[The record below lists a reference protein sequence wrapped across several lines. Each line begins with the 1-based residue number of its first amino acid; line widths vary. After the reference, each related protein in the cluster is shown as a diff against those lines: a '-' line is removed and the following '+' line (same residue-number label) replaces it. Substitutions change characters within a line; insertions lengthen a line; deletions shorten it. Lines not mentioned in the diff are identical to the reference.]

1 MQAAFAILVMGPKFH
16 WSNQEELVMAASQE
30 TLMSRCPNNR
40 IGEPLTKQ
48 AVASLWV
55 AHPCMGGLL
64 HLHAPHPPT
73 HPKDATAP
81 HGRCMGGLPRR
92 HGSLPSAPYFHGK
105 GPHATTSQWHH
116 LQKTTLGSDGKA
128 LCTYCHLISIFPY
141 WCRPSKTCKE
151 NKNEP
156 LRDSSLLAWQPIRN
170 EITDRNF
177 EVIQPKS
184 ISDAAPQILA
194 GIHTFKKTRWI
205 PRALLQDFLKNK
217 SLYI

>member
-1 MQAAFAILVMGPKFH
+1 MLKVRTGAVDRSPPTWTRPCCRRAAMARHVHIFVNLDAADHHRRRPARLACRMTFAILVMGPKFH

-105 GPHATTSQWHH
+105 GPHATTSQ
-116 LQKTTLGSDGKA
+116 
-128 LCTYCHLISIFPY
+128 
-141 WCRPSKTCKE
+141 
-151 NKNEP
+151 
-156 LRDSSLLAWQPIRN
+156 
-170 EITDRNF
+170 
-177 EVIQPKS
+177 
-184 ISDAAPQILA
+184 
-194 GIHTFKKTRWI
+194 
-205 PRALLQDFLKNK
+205 
-217 SLYI
+217 